1 MILRLH
7 PIAVRR
13 MPDPIVDAGSR
24 VMSKVPKILEMSAG
38 GPTMPYY
45 SISRKLFKSLV
56 RRMREFPEET
66 AGREYR
72 EYREYYGRS
81 AFGACNSE

>member
-1 MILRLH
+1 
-7 PIAVRR
+7 
-13 MPDPIVDAGSR
+13 
-24 VMSKVPKILEMSAG
+24 MS
-38 GPTMPYY
+38 YY
-45 SISRKLFKSLV
+45 SISRKLFKFPV

-72 EYREYYGRS
+72 ECREYREYYGRS

>member
-1 MILRLH
+1 
-7 PIAVRR
+7 

-38 GPTMPYY
+38 EPTMPYY
-45 SISRKLFKSLV
+45 SISRKLFKFLV

-66 AGREYR
+66 AGREYWEYR

>member
-1 MILRLH
+1 
-7 PIAVRR
+7 
-13 MPDPIVDAGSR
+13 
-24 VMSKVPKILEMSAG
+24 
-38 GPTMPYY
+38 MPYY
-45 SISRKLFKSLV
+45 SISRKLFKFPA

-66 AGREYR
+66 SGRKCWEYR

>member
-1 MILRLH
+1 
-7 PIAVRR
+7 
-13 MPDPIVDAGSR
+13 
-24 VMSKVPKILEMSAG
+24 
-38 GPTMPYY
+38 MPYY
-45 SISRKLFKSLV
+45 SISRKLFKFPA

>member
-1 MILRLH
+1 
-7 PIAVRR
+7 
-13 MPDPIVDAGSR
+13 
-24 VMSKVPKILEMSAG
+24 
-38 GPTMPYY
+38 MPYY
-45 SISRKLFKSLV
+45 SISRKLFKFPV

-66 AGREYR
+66 ADREYR